1 MSGVLLYLRLVLAA
15 AVVLAPGWV
24 IARALGIRGVAASLA
39 WGLVAIFA
47 SLGVTFAVSGT
58 LTLTLVL
65 LLGIGVAAL
74 PPALRRRRPGGVL
87 PGAPAA
93 AAGGV
98 LLGILLWHVAG
109 EVGGDGLFHLARA
122 RKLAD
127 LGDLSLD
134 SLNEFPDGSLHPG
147 YAFPLWHGLLAL
159 VAKVSGADPTDV
171 VRHLPS
177 ILAPVAVLVWLEAG
191 WSLFRRAVP
200 ALVTSAAAVAL
211 VAMAPGHGG
220 AYTALGL
227 PATAS
232 RQLLVPAA
240 LALAI
245 AAARRPSWRLL
256 ASAGAA
262 AFVLAVVHPTYAVF
276 LCVPFT
282 GYVLVRALWARGDL
296 RGGLLGLGALA
307 LPAAAFLVWLL
318 PLAGET
324 ASVSPDEAE
333 RLRALRLYEGQLDV
347 RSVDSFSVVP
357 DVFGRAGLVAVAALL
372 LVPLA
377 ALAARRRWAA
387 FVVGGALAVA
397 LVALVPSLFVPF
409 SDVVSLSQA
418 RRLVGFFPF
427 QFALA
432 GGMGVFAALAG
443 PVAAPV
449 ALGAGILI
457 QLAYPGDFGYRL
469 TDGGPAWATWVAVA
483 GAGIALVVGFRQRP
497 PIETRA
503 ALASALLLLPAYVH
517 GLANWSTSAARPR
530 SMLSAELVAALRER
544 VPAGSTVYSDPEAS
558 YRIAAFAPVRICVSP
573 PGHVADT
580 KENRPR
586 ERVEEFRRFART
598 GDLAIPRRCGAGW
611 LVVDRA
617 RFDLRPDLPVVERDA
632 RWTLYRLG
640 GAGSTSAGTS
650 G

>member
-1 MSGVLLYLRLVLAA
+1 MSAVLLYVRLALALV
-15 AVVLAPGWV
+15 VVLAPGCV
-24 IARALGIRGVAASLA
+24 IARAVGVRGVAATLA
-39 WGLVAIFA
+39 WGLVAIFV

-58 LTLTLVL
+58 LTLTLIV
-65 LLGIGVAAL
+65 LLGIGAAAFPL
-74 PPALRRRRPGGVL
+74 AWRRRRTGRVI

-93 AAGGV
+93 AVGGI

-159 VAKVSGADPTDV
+159 VASVSGADPADV

-177 ILAPVAVLVWLEAG
+177 VLAPLAVLVWLEAG
-191 WSLFRRAVP
+191 WSLFRRVVP
-200 ALVTSAAAVAL
+200 AFVTAAAAVAL

-240 LALAI
+240 LALAV
-245 AAARRPSWRLL
+245 AASRRPSWPLL

-262 AFVLAVVHPTYAVF
+262 AFVLAVVHPTYALF

-282 GYVLVRALWARGDL
+282 GYVLVRGLWARGDV
-296 RGGLLGLGALA
+296 RRGLLALGALA

-318 PLAGET
+318 PLAGDT

-333 RLRALRLYEGQLDV
+333 RLRALQLYEGQLDV

-357 DVFGRAGLVAVAALL
+357 DVFGRAGLVAVAALV
-372 LVPLA
+372 LVPFA
-377 ALAARRRWAA
+377 GLAARRRWAA

-397 LVALVPSLFVPF
+397 LVTLVPNLFVPF
-409 SDVVSLSQA
+409 SDAVSLSQA

-443 PVAAPV
+443 PFAAPI
-449 ALGAGILI
+449 ALAAGIVI
-457 QLAYPGDFGYRL
+457 QVAYPGDFAYRI
-469 TDGGPAWATWVAVA
+469 TDGGPAWATWAAVA
-483 GAGIALVVGFRQRP
+483 GAVVALIVGLWQRP
-497 PIETRA
+497 RIETRA
-503 ALASALLLLPAYVH
+503 ALASTLLLLPAYVY
-517 GLANWSTSAARPR
+517 GLANWSTSAARPK
-530 SMLSAELVAALRER
+530 SPLSAELVTALRDR
-544 VPAGSTVYSDPEAS
+544 VPAGDTVYADPEAS

-598 GDLAIPRRCGAGW
+598 GDLAIPRGCGAGW
-611 LVVDRA
+611 LVVDRT
-617 RFDLRPDLPVVERDA
+617 RFHLTPDLPIVERDA
-632 RWTLYRLG
+632 RWTLYRLE
-640 GAGSTSAGTS
+640 A
-650 G
+650 